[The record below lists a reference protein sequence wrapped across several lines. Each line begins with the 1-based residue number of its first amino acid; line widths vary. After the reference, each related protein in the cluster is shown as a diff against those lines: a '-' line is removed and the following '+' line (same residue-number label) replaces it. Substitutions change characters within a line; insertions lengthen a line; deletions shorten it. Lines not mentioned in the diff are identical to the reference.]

1 VKSKR
6 KLMVKILPETSKTVS
21 NQQIENDIE
30 NYYLNLTDEDKKED
44 KEWTKISKDSA
55 ESFWND

>member
-1 VKSKR
+1 
-6 KLMVKILPETSKTVS
+6 MVKILPETSKTVS